1 MLIKQVP
8 DADIAKGKMVIDQGQ
23 GFKKPCRMEDGKK
36 KVRMKW
42 SPPAQDEAKL
52 NVDGAFSGQGQE
64 GAGIILRDDRG
75 KVIIAACMR
84 HDKCYDAL
92 EAELLAI
99 EERLQLSMH
108 WTNRSLTV

>member
-1 MLIKQVP
+1 
-8 DADIAKGKMVIDQGQ
+8 
-23 GFKKPCRMEDGKK
+23 MEDGKK
-36 KVRMKW
+36 KVCMKL
-42 SPPAQDEAKL
+42 SPPAQHEAKL